1 MILEGIVTSV
11 SPQGE
16 VNVAPMGPIVDES
29 LTTLHLRP
37 FKTSTTYQNLMARRC
52 GVFHVVDD
60 VLLLARAAISRLEVL
75 PEMFPAEHVA
85 GFVLRDA
92 CRWLEFEVDKCDDRD
107 ERTNLFA
114 RVVHTGWLR
123 DFFGF
128 NRAKHAVVEAAI
140 LATRVHLL
148 SKEDLLRQF
157 AALESQVQKTAG
169 PREREAFDLLH
180 RYVLEKLSTS

>member
-1 MILEGIVTSV
+1 VILEGLVTSV

-16 VNVAPMGPIVDES
+16 INVAPMGPIVDES

-37 FKTSTTYQNLMARRC
+37 FRTSTTHQNLKARPC

-60 VLLLARAAISRLEVL
+60 VLLLARSAIGRLEVL
-75 PEMFPAEHVA
+75 PEMFPAEHVV

-92 CRWLEFEVDKCDDRD
+92 CRWLEFEIESCDERD
-107 ERTNLFA
+107 ERTNLLA
-114 RVVHTGWLR
+114 RVVHTGRLR

-148 SKEDLLRQF
+148 PRDDILRQF
-157 AALESQVQKTAG
+157 AALEIPVQKTSG
-169 PREREAFDLLH
+169 PREREAFGLLQ
-180 RYVLEKLSTS
+180 RYVLENLPPS